1 MKLLLTLLAL
11 LTGFAGA
18 DRAVVAASN
27 PSALGAVVA
36 LAEVAAQRE
45 AIVPAHRPVA
55 QLPALAD
62 SSDCPDRLASLDL
75 PTVGVLT
82 GIDRARE

>member
-18 DRAVVAASN
+18 DRAVVAPAT
-27 PSALGAVVA
+27 PAALGVVVA
-36 LAEVAAQRE
+36 LAEVAAQRV
-45 AIVPAHRPVA
+45 AAVPAHRPSAVVPSLA
-55 QLPALAD
+55 QNA
-62 SSDCPDRLASLDL
+62 DCPDELARLNL
-75 PTVGVLT
+75 PSVGVLT